1 MDLLWGVFPHFY
13 GFLSAEPL
21 SYSPTA
27 LKDAVARKKRSSC
40 SLRASRLGLE
50 EMRQYKAEGQE
61 ECKQE
66 CTGVEIQ
73 TSGFIS

>member
-13 GFLSAEPL
+13 GFVSAEPL

-50 EMRQYKAEGQE
+50 EMRQ
-61 ECKQE
+61 
-66 CTGVEIQ
+66 
-73 TSGFIS
+73 